1 MLQCFRHPA
10 VDCQEFP
17 EPAWALE
24 HFLHL
29 KKHLPSIKDPE
40 KKKIVER
47 VLEGFETHVQPKIT
61 SMKCGTIHGDPH
73 CSNIVVCMQN
83 GEYHVTGIIDFCDC
97 SNSCCLFDLVIMLAN
112 CAMSEIKDPVCS
124 TGPVLCGYLAA
135 FPLSEEEIG
144 CLYHLILAR
153 LCQEAVLSDIQL
165 MKDPRNSYLASIPGP
180 AWKLAEE
187 LVNTPKEEVDRIWA
201 EARKQWTTCSY
212 IATRALH

>member
-1 MLQCFRHPA
+1 MTFAVLQCFRHLA
-10 VDCQEFP
+10 IDCQEFP
-17 EPAWALE
+17 KPAWILK

-29 KKHLPSIKDPE
+29 RKHLPSIKDPE
-40 KKKIVER
+40 KKEIVER
-47 VLEGFETHVQPKIT
+47 VLEGFETHVQPKIA
-61 SMKCGTIHGDPH
+61 SMKCGTIHGDPYV
-73 CSNIVVCMQN
+73 SNIIVRMQN
-83 GEYHVTGIIDFCDC
+83 GEYCVTGIIDFCDC

-112 CAMSEIKDPVCS
+112 CAMSEIEDPIRS

-144 CLYHLILAR
+144 CLYYLILAR

-187 LVNTPKEEVDRIWA
+187 LMNTPKEEVDRIWA
-201 EARKQWTTCSY
+201 EARKQWTVSSQA
-212 IATRALH
+212 I